1 MPLRRR
7 LPLITVA
14 LAALALLLAGALA
27 ATAMR
32 SYLVDQIDTELVRT
46 QGRAPTPPPP
56 GDPDASPLPS
66 DFYIQFSDS
75 SGNVTRRL
83 SNLPDGSPAP
93 ELPPLTLAQANDL
106 AGQPFTV
113 GGWRVVAEP
122 TATGSVMVA
131 KSLAEVEATV
141 TRLVALEA
149 AVGLMVLIAVAVLSV
164 LAVRRSLQPLLKVE
178 TTAAAISAGNLSQR
192 VPQPDPRTEAGAV
205 ASALN
210 TMLDSVETAS
220 TQRESALADAQAS
233 EARMR
238 QFVADA
244 SHELRTPL
252 TSVRGIAEL
261 YRQGAVSDDEVAGAF
276 RRVEGQSERMGVLI
290 DELLL
295 LARLDTQRPLDSE
308 PVDMLAICTE
318 AVHSVNS
325 TERPIV
331 LALIPGSAAPIVLG
345 DALRLRQV
353 VDNLIANAITHG
365 SGRVDVQVGT
375 RGQRVVVTVSDEGP
389 GVPAADSARVF
400 DRFYR
405 GSADR
410 SRRSGGTGLG
420 LSIVAALVDAH
431 GGRVSVAGACF
442 EVNLPLAD
450 SR

>member
-1 MPLRRR
+1 MPLRSR

-14 LAALALLLAGALA
+14 LVALALLLAGALA

-46 QGRAPTPPPP
+46 QGRAPVPPPP
-56 GDPDASPLPS
+56 GEPGTSPLPS
-66 DFYIQFSDS
+66 DFYIQFSNA
-75 SGNVTRRL
+75 SGDVTQRL

-93 ELPPLTLAQANDL
+93 ALPVLTQAQVNDL
-106 AGQPFTV
+106 AGQPFSA
-113 GGWRVVAEP
+113 GGWRVVADP

-131 KSLAEVEATV
+131 QSLAEVDATV
-141 TRLVALEA
+141 TRLVALET
-149 AVGLMVLIAVAVLSV
+149 AVGLLVLITVAVLSV
-164 LAVRRSLQPLLKVE
+164 LAVRRSLLPLRRVE
-178 TTAAAISAGNLSQR
+178 TTAAAISAGDLSQR

-205 ASALN
+205 AAALN

-220 TQRESALADAQAS
+220 TQRENALAGAQAS

-261 YRQGAVSDDEVAGAF
+261 YRQGAVADDEIDGAF
-276 RRVEGQSERMGVLI
+276 ARVENQSERMGALI

-295 LARLDTQRPLDSE
+295 LARLDTQRPLDNS
-308 PVDMLAICTE
+308 PVDLLAICAD
-318 AVHSVNS
+318 AVHSV
-325 TERPIV
+325 
-331 LALIPGSAAPIVLG
+331 ALPDRSISLSVIPGSAAPVVLG

-353 VDNLIANAITHG
+353 VDNLIANAATHG
-365 SGRVDVQVGT
+365 SGQIDVEVGT
-375 RGQRVVVTVSDEGP
+375 RGEHAAVTVIDEGP
-389 GVPAADSARVF
+389 GVPPADSVRVF

-405 GSADR
+405 GASDR
-410 SRRSGGTGLG
+410 SRSSGGTGLG

-431 GGRVSVAGACF
+431 GGRVSVDGARF
-442 EVNLPLAD
+442 EVTLPLAD
-450 SR
+450 TR